1 MLGVK
6 LEFVSSVAIF
16 YLEVVVPQLWEAD
29 QAPLNPL
36 KLRFVALENRQCPD
50 FPLKNLVF

>member
-6 LEFVSSVAIF
+6 LEFVSIVAVF
-16 YLEVVVPQLWEAD
+16 YSEVVGPQLWEAD
-29 QAPLNPL
+29 QASLNPL

-50 FPLKNLVF
+50 FPLKNLAF